1 MTSTVFRSL
10 QEEHF
15 EKLLPKLKV
24 GEHAA
29 LLCVWENSVMRD
41 TEVGSIVPAGL

>member
-1 MTSTVFRSL
+1 MTSAVFRVL
-10 QEEHF
+10 REDHF

-29 LLCVWENSVMRD
+29 LLRVWENSVMRD
-41 TEVGSIVPAGL
+41 TEVGSPGL